1 MDQQLKFP
9 LIQSTES
16 LGENSSSSSLHSAD
30 FPVMRKVK
38 KKTRSLYFLINKS
51 VFVFEVLGLITMK
64 CFSFVMLFAINRNQL
79 DSKGRETITKVLKT
93 NRKK

>member
-30 FPVMRKVK
+30 FPIMRKVK
-38 KKTRSLYFLINKS
+38 RKNKIFMFFNKS